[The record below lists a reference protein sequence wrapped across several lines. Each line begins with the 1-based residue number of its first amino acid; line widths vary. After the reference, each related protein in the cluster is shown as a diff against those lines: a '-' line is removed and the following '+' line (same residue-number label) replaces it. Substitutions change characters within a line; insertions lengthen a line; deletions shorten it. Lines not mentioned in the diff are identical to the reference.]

1 MERNIKEIIKRNREA
16 LGLDNNDIMPGVLT
30 MLNRFVSVEILEQR
44 KDFGCII
51 ADGLIVGYEQ

>member
-1 MERNIKEIIKRNREA
+1 MERNVKEIIKRNREA

-30 MLNRFVSVEILEQR
+30 MLNRFVSVEILMQR